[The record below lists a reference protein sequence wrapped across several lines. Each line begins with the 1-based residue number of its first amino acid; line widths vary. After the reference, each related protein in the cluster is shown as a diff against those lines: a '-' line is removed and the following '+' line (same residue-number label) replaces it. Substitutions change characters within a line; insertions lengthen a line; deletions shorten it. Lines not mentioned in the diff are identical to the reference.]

1 MLPSAAHIWVCFGAF
16 LPRDAMHKRSL
27 CRCAVFVRPSIFLY
41 VTFVYSFKKREK
53 KIFHFF
59 VIVGSHTILVFDI
72 KRYGNIP
79 TKRALNAGGV
89 GKSHDF

>member
-1 MLPSAAHIWVCFGAF
+1 MP
-16 LPRDAMHKRSL
+16 L
-27 CRCAVFVRPSIFLY
+27 CGVRPSVHFS
-41 VTFVYSFKKREK
+41 VCHVRVFRQKEREK
-53 KIFHFF
+53 NLPFF